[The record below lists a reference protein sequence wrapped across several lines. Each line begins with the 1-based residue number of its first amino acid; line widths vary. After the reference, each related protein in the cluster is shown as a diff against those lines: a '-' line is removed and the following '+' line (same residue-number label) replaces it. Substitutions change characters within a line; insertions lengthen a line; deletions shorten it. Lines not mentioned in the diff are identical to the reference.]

1 MDISE
6 VKLNYSLNLQT
17 MAKFKSIQEWLST
30 KPSKEEQDKV
40 LTLIHRGETSRVR
53 KELYEKEGYLRKL
66 QALANHFKKLNL
78 KLPDEEYK
86 LIEVTKAEIAE
97 LKKGLPDTGKYGSRK
112 KKEELAAT
120 SDE

>member
-1 MDISE
+1 M
-6 VKLNYSLNLQT
+6 KR
-17 MAKFKSIQEWLST
+17 FKTIAEWLKT
-30 KPSKEEQDKV
+30 NPSQEEQDRV
-40 LTLIHRGETSRVR
+40 LILIHRGETSRVR
-53 KELYEKEGYLRKL
+53 KALYEKEGYLRKL

-97 LKKGLPDTGKYGSRK
+97 LKKGLPDTSKYGSRK

-120 SDE
+120 SNE